1 MNQEKQILDY
11 LRQGNAVTPLLAL
24 EKFGCMRLAAR
35 VYRLREQGFKIDTR
49 HKRSNNKVYAEYYLG
64 GE

>member
-11 LRQGNAVTPLLAL
+11 LRQGNAVTPLVAL

-35 VYRLREQGFKIDTR
+35 VYRLREQGYKIETR
-49 HKRSNNKVYAEYYLG
+49 HKKANNKVYAEYYLG
-64 GE
+64 GA

>member
-35 VYRLREQGFKIDTR
+35 VYRLREQGFKIETR
-49 HKRSNNKVYAEYYLG
+49 HKRSNNKVYAEYYLDG
-64 GE
+64 A

>member
-35 VYRLREQGFKIDTR
+35 VYRLREQGYEIQTR
-49 HKRSNNKVYAEYYLG
+49 HRRFHDKVYAEYYLG

>member
-11 LRQGNAVTPLLAL
+11 LRQGNAVTPLVAL

-35 VYRLREQGFKIDTR
+35 VYRLREQGFKIETR

-64 GE
+64 E

>member
-1 MNQEKQILDY
+1 MNQEQQILDY
-11 LRQGNAVTPLLAL
+11 LRQGNAVTPLVAL

-35 VYRLREQGFKIDTR
+35 VYRLREQGFNIETR

-64 GE
+64 DE

>member
-11 LRQGNAVTPLLAL
+11 LRQGNAVTPLVAL

-35 VYRLREQGFKIDTR
+35 VYRLREQGYEIETR
-49 HKRSNNKVYAEYYLG
+49 HKKANNKVYAEYYLNG
-64 GE
+64 A

>member
-11 LRQGNAVTPLLAL
+11 LRQGNAVTPLVAL

-35 VYRLREQGFKIDTR
+35 VYRLREQGFKIETR
-49 HKRSNNKVYAEYYLG
+49 NKRSNNKVYAEYYLG

>member
-35 VYRLREQGFKIDTR
+35 VYRLREQGFKIETR
-49 HKRSNNKVYAEYYLG
+49 HKRSNNRVYAEYYLDG
-64 GE
+64 A